1 MKPDPK
7 WSFVL
12 TVLLFAGM
20 MIGLSLS
27 VLNDF
32 MSQAAPLAGRDM
44 FVMTMHVIWLLL
56 WFVATIFALR
66 YALQPRHTATGH
78 NAAGQQPSGREGAP
92 ATCARQVQN
101 PATSE
106 Y

>member
-12 TVLLFAGM
+12 TVLLFSGM

-27 VLNDF
+27 VLNDL
-32 MSQAAPLAGRDM
+32 MAQTALSGRDI

-56 WFVATIFALR
+56 WSVATVFALR
-66 YALQPRHTATGH
+66 VAFLPPRKKQGKHLTQTAR
-78 NAAGQQPSGREGAP
+78 S
-92 ATCARQVQN
+92 ARN

>member
-32 MSQAAPLAGRDM
+32 MADTAPLSGRNI
-44 FVMTMHVIWLLL
+44 FVMSMHVIWLLL
-56 WFVATIFALR
+56 WSIATVCALK
-66 YALQPRHTATGH
+66 YAFRPGDKSHRKQRD
-78 NAAGQQPSGREGAP
+78 PS
-92 ATCARQVQN
+92 TSSRQVRN

>member
-32 MSQAAPLAGRDM
+32 MAQAAPLSGRNI
-44 FVMTMHVIWLLL
+44 FVMSMHVVWLLL
-56 WFVATIFALR
+56 WSIATICALK
-66 YALQPRHTATGH
+66 YAFRPADKSQRHQRGSTTS
-78 NAAGQQPSGREGAP
+78 P
-92 ATCARQVQN
+92 RQVRN

>member
-12 TVLLFAGM
+12 TVLLFSGM

-27 VLNDF
+27 VLNDL
-32 MSQAAPLAGRDM
+32 MVQTAALSGRDM

-56 WFVATIFALR
+56 WSIATVFALKVSF
-66 YALQPRHTATGH
+66 LPPRKKRGKNLTQTAR
-78 NAAGQQPSGREGAP
+78 S
-92 ATCARQVQN
+92 ARN
-101 PATSE
+101 PATTE

>member
-32 MSQAAPLAGRDM
+32 MSQATPLAGRDV
-44 FVMTMHVIWLLL
+44 FVMTMHIIWLLL
-56 WFVATIFALR
+56 WSVATVFALK
-66 YALQPRHTATGH
+66 YALRPNDKNKRHKGASTSARQPR
-78 NAAGQQPSGREGAP
+78 
-92 ATCARQVQN
+92 N

>member
-12 TVLLFAGM
+12 TVLLFSGM
-20 MIGLSLS
+20 MIGLSIS
-27 VLNDF
+27 VLNDL
-32 MSQAAPLAGRDM
+32 MAQTAALSGRDM

-56 WFVATIFALR
+56 WSVATIFALKVAFLPSR
-66 YALQPRHTATGH
+66 KKQGKNLTQTAR
-78 NAAGQQPSGREGAP
+78 S
-92 ATCARQVQN
+92 ARN
-101 PATSE
+101 PATTE

>member
-32 MSQAAPLAGRDM
+32 MSQAVPLAGRDI
-44 FVMTMHVIWLLL
+44 FVMVMHVIWLLL
-56 WFVATIFALR
+56 WSVATIFALK
-66 YALQPRHTATGH
+66 YALQPRRKA
-78 NAAGQQPSGREGAP
+78 SGRDGVP
-92 ATCARQVQN
+92 ATSARQSQN

>member
-12 TVLLFAGM
+12 TVLLFSGM

-27 VLNDF
+27 VLNDL
-32 MSQAAPLAGRDM
+32 MTQTAALSGRDM

-56 WFVATIFALR
+56 WSIATVFALKV
-66 YALQPRHTATGH
+66 AFLPPRKKRGRNLTQTAR
-78 NAAGQQPSGREGAP
+78 S
-92 ATCARQVQN
+92 ARN
-101 PATSE
+101 PATTE

>member
-32 MSQAAPLAGRDM
+32 MSQVAPLAGRDI

-56 WFVATIFALR
+56 WSIATVFALK
-66 YALQPRHTATGH
+66 YALQPSRKKK
-78 NAAGQQPSGREGAP
+78 GRQGAP
-92 ATCARQVQN
+92 TSARQRRN

>member
-12 TVLLFAGM
+12 TVLLFSGM

-27 VLNDF
+27 VLNEL
-32 MSQAAPLAGRDM
+32 MAQTAPLNGRNI
-44 FVMTMHVIWLLL
+44 FVMSMHVIWLLL
-56 WFVATIFALR
+56 WSIATIFALK
-66 YALQPRHTATGH
+66 YAFTPSRKVPYKGVATT
-78 NAAGQQPSGREGAP
+78 GQVR
-92 ATCARQVQN
+92 N